1 MKPKKNRIF
10 CRDCNKYKTLFESE
24 SKADNFIKF
33 NHEEIEACSGH
44 APNRSYYCRSCVGW
58 HVTSKKEYD
67 DRLPSLTD
75 KVLDAYKATLPMKLL
90 SGDRALLRRADE
102 IMADIAKLIKEKN
115 PEQCVSL
122 FQEVYSIFQRIPDTD
137 DIIKYKQSLFLRY
150 RKLITKIDRGM
161 LDTFIIPVST
171 MQSLAAESNLK
182 ELKMQYDM
190 GNYEVANELLQDVRN
205 AVANVV
211 DEQYKKELNK
221 RIKIIG
227 TKNNLRMGIEAIE
240 QMQNPDKNILFEEI
254 EENFIKIDLS
264 YVYGEYHECVKL
276 IQYVKRI
283 YDVVLTIEGSEAR
296 KKKIEDRL
304 HKFVESVSIALKA
317 L

>member
-1 MKPKKNRIF
+1 
-10 CRDCNKYKTLFESE
+10 
-24 SKADNFIKF
+24 
-33 NHEEIEACSGH
+33 
-44 APNRSYYCRSCVGW
+44 
-58 HVTSKKEYD
+58 
-67 DRLPSLTD
+67 
-75 KVLDAYKATLPMKLL
+75 MKLL

-161 LDTFIIPVST
+161 LDTFIIPVSA
-171 MQSLAAESNLK
+171 MQSLAAESKLK

>member
-1 MKPKKNRIF
+1 
-10 CRDCNKYKTLFESE
+10 
-24 SKADNFIKF
+24 
-33 NHEEIEACSGH
+33 
-44 APNRSYYCRSCVGW
+44 
-58 HVTSKKEYD
+58 
-67 DRLPSLTD
+67 
-75 KVLDAYKATLPMKLL
+75 
-90 SGDRALLRRADE
+90 
-102 IMADIAKLIKEKN
+102 
-115 PEQCVSL
+115 
-122 FQEVYSIFQRIPDTD
+122 
-137 DIIKYKQSLFLRY
+137 
-150 RKLITKIDRGM
+150 
-161 LDTFIIPVST
+161 
-171 MQSLAAESNLK
+171 
-182 ELKMQYDM
+182 M

>member
-1 MKPKKNRIF
+1 
-10 CRDCNKYKTLFESE
+10 
-24 SKADNFIKF
+24 
-33 NHEEIEACSGH
+33 
-44 APNRSYYCRSCVGW
+44 
-58 HVTSKKEYD
+58 
-67 DRLPSLTD
+67 
-75 KVLDAYKATLPMKLL
+75 MKLL

-161 LDTFIIPVST
+161 LDTFIIPVSA
-171 MQSLAAESNLK
+171 MQSLAAESKLK

-221 RIKIIG
+221 RIKII
-227 TKNNLRMGIEAIE
+227 
-240 QMQNPDKNILFEEI
+240 D
-254 EENFIKIDLS
+254 
-264 YVYGEYHECVKL
+264 
-276 IQYVKRI
+276 
-283 YDVVLTIEGSEAR
+283 TIC
-296 KKKIEDRL
+296 KKDI
-304 HKFVESVSIALKA
+304 
-317 L
+317 

>member
-1 MKPKKNRIF
+1 
-10 CRDCNKYKTLFESE
+10 
-24 SKADNFIKF
+24 
-33 NHEEIEACSGH
+33 
-44 APNRSYYCRSCVGW
+44 
-58 HVTSKKEYD
+58 
-67 DRLPSLTD
+67 
-75 KVLDAYKATLPMKLL
+75 MKLL

-115 PEQCVSL
+115 PEQCVYL

-161 LDTFIIPVST
+161 LDTFIIPVSA

-264 YVYGEYHECVKL
+264 YVYGEYHECVTVS
-276 IQYVKRI
+276 YTH
-283 YDVVLTIEGSEAR
+283 LTLPTNSR
-296 KKKIEDRL
+296 
-304 HKFVESVSIALKA
+304 V
-317 L
+317 

>member
-1 MKPKKNRIF
+1 
-10 CRDCNKYKTLFESE
+10 
-24 SKADNFIKF
+24 
-33 NHEEIEACSGH
+33 
-44 APNRSYYCRSCVGW
+44 
-58 HVTSKKEYD
+58 
-67 DRLPSLTD
+67 
-75 KVLDAYKATLPMKLL
+75 MKLL

-161 LDTFIIPVST
+161 LDTFIIPVSA
-171 MQSLAAESNLK
+171 MQSLAAESKLK

-276 IQYVKRI
+276 IQ
-283 YDVVLTIEGSEAR
+283 
-296 KKKIEDRL
+296 
-304 HKFVESVSIALKA
+304 
-317 L
+317 